1 VPDKRYCLLEEL
13 VLRMPD
19 CPDAPTHRP
28 RVTPLASHR
37 LDPYLAKWDL
47 IADGELI
54 LTASSHLL
62 PVRVAGAAA
71 MLKMSADPQERV
83 GASLMEWWNG
93 KGAARILAADGE
105 ALLME
110 RATGP
115 RSLAAMS
122 RTGNDAEAC
131 RVLCAVASQL
141 GTARSNPLPQL
152 TPLESRFRDLGPAAT
167 RYGGIMNRSAAT
179 AQLLLSAPR
188 DVAVLHGDLHHD
200 NVLDFGS
207 RGWLAIDPKG
217 LIGERC
223 FDYANIF
230 CNPDLS
236 DPIPPVATLPHVFAS
251 RLALIADLAA
261 VDRERLLFWI
271 MAWAGLSAA
280 WIIDSGAAPTTSLT
294 MMQLA
299 AAELDR

>member
-1 VPDKRYCLLEEL
+1 MTKPVDRS
-13 VLRMPD
+13 
-19 CPDAPTHRP
+19 DAHRP
-28 RVTPLASHR
+28 RSGRPTAAS

-47 IADGELI
+47 VVDGDPV
-54 LTASSHLL
+54 LTASSQLL
-62 PVRVAGAAA
+62 PVRAAGIAA
-71 MLKMSADPQERV
+71 MLKVSADPQEQV
-83 GASLMEWWNG
+83 GGALMEWWDG
-93 KGAARILAADGE
+93 HGAARVLASDGE

-110 RATGP
+110 RAMGT

-122 RTGNDAEAC
+122 RSGSDPEAC

-141 GTARSNPLPQL
+141 QTARSNPLPRL
-152 TPLESRFRDLGPAAT
+152 TPLENRFADLAPAAA
-167 RYGGIMNRSAAT
+167 RHGGVMHRSAAA

-188 DVAVLHGDLHHD
+188 DVTVLHGDLHHD
-200 NVLDFGS
+200 NVLDFSS

-236 DPIPPVATLPHVFAS
+236 DPVPPVATLPDVFAS
-251 RLALIADLAA
+251 RVALVASLASLDK
-261 VDRERLLFWI
+261 ERLLFWI

-280 WIIDSGAAPTTSLT
+280 WIIDSGGTPTTSLALA
-294 MMQLA
+294 QLA
-299 AAELDR
+299 ASELDR

>member
-1 VPDKRYCLLEEL
+1 MVDRS
-13 VLRMPD
+13 
-19 CPDAPTHRP
+19 DAPTHRP
-28 RVTPLASHR
+28 RFRPLASHC

-47 IADGELI
+47 VADGDHI

-62 PVRVAGAAA
+62 PVRVAGTAA

-83 GASLMEWWNG
+83 GGSLMEYWG
-93 KGAARILAADGE
+93 GRGAARILAADGE

-110 RATGP
+110 RAMGT

-141 GTARSNPLPQL
+141 GMARSSPLPQL

-167 RYGGIMNRSAAT
+167 RYGGIMHRSAAA
-179 AQLLLSAPR
+179 AQFLLSAPC
-188 DVAVLHGDLHHD
+188 DVTVLHGDLHHN

-207 RGWLAIDPKG
+207 RDWLAIDPKG

-223 FDYANIF
+223 FDHANIF

-236 DPIPPVATLPHVFAS
+236 DLVPPVATLPDVFAS
-251 RLALIADLAA
+251 RVALIANLAA
-261 VDRERLLFWI
+261 LDRERLLFWI

-294 MMQLA
+294 LVQLA